1 MIKSAQ
7 GWSHGNLSS
16 DGIICEI
23 LAALV
28 CVCVLICDAHMTTK
42 SLSMNSKHVSF
53 VSLLVGEHLPTF
65 FNLAGHTEHIKVRVF
80 VLKANTD

>member
-1 MIKSAQ
+1 MIKSTQ

-16 DGIICEI
+16 DGIICET

-28 CVCVLICDAHMTTK
+28 CVCVLICEAHMTTK
-42 SLSMNSKHVSF
+42 SLSVYSKHVSF

-65 FNLAGHTEHIKVRVF
+65 FNAGHTVHIKVRVF